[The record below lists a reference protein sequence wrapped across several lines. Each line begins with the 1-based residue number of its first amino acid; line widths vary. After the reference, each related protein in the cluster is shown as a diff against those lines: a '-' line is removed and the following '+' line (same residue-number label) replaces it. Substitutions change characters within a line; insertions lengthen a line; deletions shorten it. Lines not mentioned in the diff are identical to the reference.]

1 MVQWLG
7 LHAFTVE
14 GPGSIPG
21 WGTEILQTLWHSQKK
36 KKKRIQFFLE
46 LLGKFR
52 DYAHQA
58 FHTGLVKC
66 VLFTVYSAT
75 IVLLLLLFHVQMHTV
90 WELLPALLSCLPS
103 LEHNPWHPLDPEQ
116 PGRQNPGGSRP
127 HPVGVVGR
135 GQGGSWLAGRTGSG
149 LSWTL
154 RSLLRLDWQGPG
166 KG

>member
-14 GPGSIPG
+14 GPGSIPD

-36 KKKRIQFFLE
+36 RITFFLGF
-46 LLGKFR
+46 LGKFR

-103 LEHNPWHPLDPEQ
+103 LEHNPWHPLWIQSNQADKTS
-116 PGRQNPGGSRP
+116 GA
-127 HPVGVVGR
+127 
-135 GQGGSWLAGRTGSG
+135 QGHIQWV
-149 LSWTL
+149 
-154 RSLLRLDWQGPG
+154 
-166 KG
+166 